1 MSDNENIIQIEGLCK
16 SYKSYKSGGELKQK
30 VLKNLDLTV
39 KQGEMT
45 AIIGKSGSGKSTLL
59 NILGCVDTFEEGTY
73 HFCGKDISKLTDK
86 ELSKLR
92 GNEISF
98 VFQDYALIEEES
110 VLYNIE
116 TPLFFNGKKSLG
128 EMKKLSLKVMEDL
141 DISELSAKKVSL
153 LSGGQKQRVGIARA
167 IVNRPK
173 LILAD
178 EPTGALDGET
188 ADNIMKLF
196 SELNS
201 RGATVIIVTHDEDI
215 AAKCGRVLNLKDG
228 KLC

>member
-1 MSDNENIIQIEGLCK
+1 MSENGNIIEIKGLCK
-16 SYKSYKSGGELKQK
+16 SYKNGSGAEQE
-30 VLKNLDLTV
+30 VLKDLELTV
-39 KQGEMT
+39 GYGEMT

-59 NILGCVDTFEEGTY
+59 NILGCVDNFEKGNY
-73 HFCGKDISKLTDK
+73 LFCGNDITEMSDK
-86 ELSKLR
+86 RLSKLR

-116 TPLFFNGKKSLG
+116 TPLFFNGKKSLRQ
-128 EMKKLSLKVMEDL
+128 MKKAALETMKAL
-141 DISELSAKKVSL
+141 DISDLSKKKVSC

-167 IVNRPK
+167 IINEPK

-188 ADNIMKLF
+188 ADLIMNLF

-201 RGATVIIVTHDEDI
+201 CGTTVIIVTHDEDI
-215 AAKCGRVLNLKDG
+215 AAKCSRVLKIKDG
-228 KLC
+228 KIQ

>member
-16 SYKSYKSGGELKQK
+16 SYKSYKSGGELQQK
-30 VLKNLDLTV
+30 VLKDLDLTV

-59 NILGCVDTFEEGTY
+59 NILGCVDTFDEGTY
-73 HFCGKDISKLTDK
+73 LFCGKDISKLTDK
-86 ELSKLR
+86 ELSRLR

-167 IVNRPK
+167 IVNEPK

-196 SELNS
+196 SELNGK
-201 RGATVIIVTHDEDI
+201 GATVIIVTHDEDI

>member
-1 MSDNENIIQIEGLCK
+1 MSDSKNIIQVKDL
-16 SYKSYKSGGELKQK
+16 YKSYKSHKSGGDTEQE
-30 VLKNLDLTV
+30 VLKDLELTV
-39 KQGEMT
+39 GKGEMT

-59 NILGCVDTFEEGTY
+59 NILGCVDAFDKGTY
-73 HFCGKDISKLTDK
+73 LFCDNDVSKLSDK
-86 ELSKLR
+86 ELSRLR

-110 VLYNIE
+110 ALFNVE
-116 TPLFFNGKKSLG
+116 TPLFFNEKKSLG
-128 EMKKLSLKVMEDL
+128 QMKKAALEAMKLL
-141 DISELSAKKVSL
+141 DIAELSDKKVSR

-167 IVNRPK
+167 IVSQPK

-188 ADNIMKLF
+188 GEFIMKIF
-196 SELNS
+196 SELS
-201 RGATVIIVTHDEDI
+201 SKGTAIVIVTHDEDI

-228 KLC
+228 KLF